1 MRAKDWSA
9 LALLTALAAA
19 LRVAGANRDLWID
32 EIVTVV
38 RYMRLPPLQT
48 LAAYASPNQHLLNS
62 FFGGISIALLGEHA
76 WSVRL
81 PALLFGI
88 ATPAAVYLFV
98 RTVGSRREALLTA
111 LLLALSYHH
120 VWFSQNARGYAAMIF
135 WVTVANWL
143 LIRAVERGGR
153 HAWAGYVLC
162 MIAGAG
168 FLVTTAF
175 VALGNS
181 LALIVYSRCGA
192 GDVRGRRV
200 LRRAALASLI
210 LIGAGVLLLHVAV
223 LDDMVRFFAEEERVG
238 LGSGIGGLGGFIGL
252 LIEGLGRGFG
262 VAGVALLG
270 AIVLLA
276 AGAYETWRR
285 QPLLVLL
292 FAGPPLFG
300 IAAIL
305 LLSYGAYP
313 RAFLY
318 LLPLALLFFVR
329 GCEPLARLLLHAVP
343 RAGGDRDQSILR
355 LRITRM
361 VTGLLV
367 LLSAVSLA
375 FNYRYPKQDYRGA
388 LRWVH
393 GQAGEGDA
401 IAAAG
406 MAAFAYT
413 EYYGPD
419 VLAID
424 SLQELETAR
433 RESATVWVL
442 YSFPRDMRL
451 RFDELYEVIE
461 RDGELRARLPGTLS
475 DGALYVSAIRGDRP
489 SATQ

>member
-1 MRAKDWSA
+1 MRWCTKDWSD

-19 LRVAGANRDLWID
+19 LRIAGANRDLWID

-38 RYMRLPPLQT
+38 RYMRLPPLQA

-62 FFGGISIALLGEHA
+62 FFGGISIALFGEHA

-143 LIRAVERGGR
+143 LIRAVVHCGR
-153 HAWAGYVLC
+153 RAWAGYVLC

-181 LALIVYSRCGA
+181 LALIVYTRCRG
-192 GDVRGRRV
+192 GVVRGRRD
-200 LRRAALASLI
+200 LRHAALASLI
-210 LIGAGVLLLHVAV
+210 VIGAGALLLHVAV
-223 LDDMVRFFAEEERVG
+223 LGDMARFFAEEERVG

-262 VAGVALLG
+262 VAGVAVLG

-285 QPLLVLL
+285 QPLLVLM
-292 FAGPPLFG
+292 FMGPPLFG
-300 IAAIL
+300 VAAIL

-318 LLPLALLFFVR
+318 LLPMALLFLVR
-329 GCEPLARLLLHAVP
+329 GCEPLARLLLRGVH
-343 RAGGDRDQSILR
+343 RAGRDRDQSILR
-355 LRITRM
+355 PWVARALAG
-361 VTGLLV
+361 VLV

-388 LRWVH
+388 LRWVRE
-393 GQAGEGDA
+393 QAGEGDVV
-401 IAAAG
+401 AAAG
-406 MAAFAYT
+406 MAAFAYA

-424 SLQELETAR
+424 SLQELESAR
-433 RESATVWVL
+433 RESATIWVL

-451 RFDELYEVIE
+451 RFAELYEVIE
-461 RDGELRARLPGTLS
+461 RDGELRARFPGTLA
-475 DGALYVSAIRGDRP
+475 DGTLYVSAIR
-489 SATQ
+489 